1 MPDIYIASEIN
12 LGILI
17 LKLRILME
25 DPGVET
31 TWLVY

>member
-1 MPDIYIASEIN
+1 MIYIASEIN

-31 TWLVY
+31 T